1 MNQISAVKR
10 AKLLARTE
18 RKRVYDLVVAGRDLT
33 DFEKK
38 YGERGPTPETK
49 AKLQPHAI
57 ERLQARGVID
67 DAGERHLDEIA
78 RAYALITAP
87 VRLKLSSV
95 ERVDGSRTSCVTEG
109 DIELVRRYERWW
121 DELVRTSQQ
130 KCFYPVHDVAVDG
143 LGFSEIGAKT
153 GRHQVTISKWFK
165 AGLAAYHDAN
175 RTKK

>member
-143 LGFSEIGAKT
+143 LSFAEIARAKRT
-153 GRHQVTISKWFK
+153 DPRTVSVHFK
-165 AGLAAYHDAN
+165 AGLKTYHDAN
-175 RTKK
+175 VRKK